1 MHAARTALLRPPRRR
16 AARRASRPGQ
26 PLATARPAGLV
37 STDDSKQP
45 EHVPACLADGD
56 ARGVLVSCVH
66 PPGRAS
72 DLDRKR
78 RLARSEAGRVIVSSI
93 GATETV
99 HHQSHHDLPLAGLST
114 QVARFRTGCCEARSM
129 A

>member
-1 MHAARTALLRPPRRR
+1 M
-16 AARRASRPGQ
+16 
-26 PLATARPAGLV
+26 ATPAVCWCRV
-37 STDDSKQP
+37 SI
-45 EHVPACLADGD
+45 
-56 ARGVLVSCVH
+56 

-72 DLDRKR
+72 DPDRKR

-114 QVARFRTGCCEARSM
+114 QVARWVGASGLVAAKRDPWRDTPRHATWG
-129 A
+129 